1 MYMYIHTYVRAG
13 LQQKVTDM
21 DTQMGALAK
30 MVAYYTQ
37 RKRGKAKK
45 NWQRLAG
52 EPNVY
57 KLVASVGSQ
66 W

>member
-1 MYMYIHTYVRAG
+1 MYIHTYVRAG

-45 NWQRLAG
+45 N
-52 EPNVY
+52 
-57 KLVASVGSQ
+57 
-66 W
+66 

>member
-1 MYMYIHTYVRAG
+1 MYIHTYVRAG

-45 NWQRLAG
+45 KLTKISRRAKRL
-52 EPNVY
+52 
-57 KLVASVGSQ
+57 
-66 W
+66 